1 MQTQDHFLFIY
12 KEHSRSWIKPKKL
25 VAYFNLT
32 LPSLPSIMYKKE
44 KGKLRKSASCLL
56 KLTLWSLSLQIPLI
70 SFINIFI

>member
-44 KGKLRKSASCLL
+44 KGKL
-56 KLTLWSLSLQIPLI
+56 
-70 SFINIFI
+70 